1 MSLKKFIAFT
11 LAEILIVLA
20 IIGVAAALT
29 LPTLND
35 DVEDKKVVAKLR
47 KIYPE
52 LDGIY
57 ESIVQTYGKPYEW
70 GAPSEATALNI
81 FGGYFQEM
89 AGVVKDCGTGEGC
102 FKGTIDSNTNYRK
115 FLMKDGS
122 SVGIAFTETFSEIN
136 PNNEDYCK
144 GKIGEMIVD
153 VNGTKGENAYGY
165 DVFYFDICS
174 NGLKASGEDDHYAS
188 FGNPEY
194 ITGWAIGAGNRDY
207 LYCDDLNW
215 NSKRTCN

>member
-1 MSLKKFIAFT
+1 MSFKKFIAFT
-11 LAEILIVLA
+11 LAEVLIVLA

-29 LPTLND
+29 LPNLND
-35 DVEDKKVVAKLR
+35 DIEDKKVVAKLR

-89 AGVVKDCGTGEGC
+89 AGVVKDCGTGTGC

-115 FLMKDGS
+115 FIMKDGS
-122 SVGIAFTETFSEIN
+122 SVGIRFTGIFSEIN
-136 PNNEDYCK
+136 PNE
-144 GKIGEMIVD
+144 IGRAHV
-153 VNGTKGENAYGY
+153 
-165 DVFYFDICS
+165 
-174 NGLKASGEDDHYAS
+174 
-188 FGNPEY
+188 
-194 ITGWAIGAGNRDY
+194 
-207 LYCDDLNW
+207 
-215 NSKRTCN
+215 